1 MIAALAHNVSI
12 LSLKGKA
19 HYVDLFKIKI
29 AICSCISKNYI
40 TFAISYMLSAY
51 NALRG
56 ITPS

>member
-1 MIAALAHNVSI
+1 MFCLDLRA
-12 LSLKGKA
+12 
-19 HYVDLFKIKI
+19 YDVDIFEIKI